1 MKKRVI
7 LVIQKNSYEL
17 GRVEDE
23 LWKGK
28 KGGREGN
35 TEGGGEIGSGCR
47 ERCESVPQVVC
58 NRG

>member
-28 KGGREGN
+28 KEVREGGKDGGRRKDRVRVQ
-35 TEGGGEIGSGCR
+35 GE
-47 ERCESVPQVVC
+47 V
-58 NRG
+58 